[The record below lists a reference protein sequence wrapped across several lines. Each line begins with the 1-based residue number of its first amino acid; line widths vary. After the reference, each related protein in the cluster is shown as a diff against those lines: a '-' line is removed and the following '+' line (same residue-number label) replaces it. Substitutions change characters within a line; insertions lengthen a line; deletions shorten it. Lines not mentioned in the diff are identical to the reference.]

1 MNMINQLP
9 TNYPFLNF
17 YNENWPMYADIN
29 KPYRVRFVNGL
40 IQVIYEFSLI
50 NLNELVMTTMVATPS
65 NQQLIVDPTNN
76 IYFNL
81 RSHGNLST
89 VREINYLN

>member
-1 MNMINQLP
+1 
-9 TNYPFLNF
+9 
-17 YNENWPMYADIN
+17 
-29 KPYRVRFVNGL
+29 
-40 IQVIYEFSLI
+40 
-50 NLNELVMTTMVATPS
+50 MTTMVATPS